1 MLNAEIF
8 EECAQ
13 INSLIENSN
22 KAEARSKVINLLDK
36 LQRDRNEYTPLV
48 NHVIREVGLFPYI
61 DPKTALWEDQVVV
74 EAFKANVGDDAPI
87 TLHSAQS
94 HVLKRLLLG
103 ENIAVSAPT
112 SFGKSFIVDAFIAI
126 RKPENVIIIVPT
138 IALADETR
146 RRIEHKFSHYYKII
160 TTTDATIAERN
171 IFIFP
176 QERSFAYLGKLS
188 KIDMLIVDEFYKAS
202 SMFDDDRS
210 SSLLS
215 AIIELGKISR
225 QKYYLA
231 PNIHNIAD
239 NVFTQGM
246 QFMRLTDFKTVIT
259 KAARTYEKRKNG
271 ENIDEFK
278 KKHLV
283 NILQNNKS
291 KTLIYAGSYSNINK
305 VSGILADNL
314 SKKETSLLNNFKEWL
329 TINYGK
335 SFSLCQLS
343 ERGIGVH
350 NGKMHRALSQ
360 IQVKLFEC
368 NDGLDTIISTSSII
382 EGVNTQAEQVI
393 VWSNKNGSHK
403 FDYFTYRN
411 IIGRAGRMFK
421 YFVGKVYLLEEPPV
435 QENTTLTIDFPADVT
450 ESLDSEDPGIEI
462 NQEQNDHIKEYE
474 SFMSDALGAENFTQ
488 LRKMPIFK
496 SFDQRLLKLLIEK
509 LKNDPHWPKG
519 YSALATTNTYNW
531 REPILDVVNLL
542 GDNMAK
548 LIKIAIWKMPDNW
561 TRSIADIYS
570 GLTDISY
577 EDLFS
582 AERYLSYNLCSTL
595 SMINLLKKSYNPTS
609 PDISLFIGK
618 AANAF
623 LPKLVYQLE
632 EYGMPRMISRKSCF
646 ADWLSNTNVRAAL
659 NQELWFLLD
668 ENGYPPE
675 WSEDVFDQ
683 IRDQVGNYK
692 EHLSTPRLYSVNSDY
707 YSSMV
712 AEP

>member
-1 MLNAEIF
+1 MLNTEIF

-13 INSLIENSN
+13 INALIENSN
-22 KAEARSKVINLLDK
+22 KAEARSMVINLLDK
-36 LQRDRNEYTPLV
+36 LRRDGNGYTPLI

-74 EAFKANVGDDAPI
+74 EAFKANVGDEAPV

-103 ENIAVSAPT
+103 ENIAISAPT
-112 SFGKSFIVDAFIAI
+112 SFGKSFIVDAFISI
-126 RKPENVIIIVPT
+126 RQPENVVMIVPT
-138 IALADETR
+138 IALTDETR
-146 RRIEHKFSHYYKII
+146 RRIEHKFSHKYKII

-176 QERSFAYLGKLS
+176 QERSFAYLDKLE

-215 AIIELGKISR
+215 AIIELGRISR

-231 PNIHNIAD
+231 PNIHKIAD

-259 KAARTYEKRKNG
+259 KAAKIYEKRRND
-271 ENIDEFK
+271 ENVDEFK
-278 KKHLV
+278 KNYLV
-283 NILQNNKS
+283 NILQNNTS
-291 KTLIYAGSYSNINK
+291 KTLVYAGTYNNINK
-305 VSGILADNL
+305 VSTILADNL
-314 SKKETSLLNNFKEWL
+314 PYKETSLLRDFNDWVKV
-329 TINYGK
+329 NYGD

-343 ERGIGVH
+343 ERGIGIH
-350 NGKMHRALSQ
+350 NGKMHRSLSQ
-360 IQVKLFEC
+360 IQVKLFEYTE
-368 NDGLDTIISTSSII
+368 GLDTIISTSSII

-393 VWSNKNGSHK
+393 VWSNKNGLHK

-421 YFVGKVYLLEEPPV
+421 YFVGKVYLLEEPPI
-435 QENTTLTIDFPADVT
+435 QENTTLTIDFPDEVA
-450 ESLDSEDPGIEI
+450 ESLNSEDPGIEI
-462 NQEQNDHIKEYE
+462 NQEQNNHIKEYE
-474 SFMSDALGAENFTQ
+474 EFMMNALGAENFRQ
-488 LRKMPIFK
+488 IRKLSIFK
-496 SFDQRLLKLLIEK
+496 SCDPRILKSLIEK
-509 LKNDPHWPKG
+509 LKANPNWPRG
-519 YSALATTNTYNW
+519 YAALAATNTYNW
-531 REPILDVVNLL
+531 REPVLDVVSLL
-542 GDNMAK
+542 GDNMAR

-561 TRSIADIYS
+561 TRSIAEVYS
-570 GLTDISY
+570 ELSDISY

-595 SMINLLKKSYNPTS
+595 SVINILKKSFDPTS
-609 PDISLFIGK
+609 PDISLFIGR

-632 EYGMPRMISRKSCF
+632 EYGLPRMISRKIQDSGLINLEDDSVEISEIIKQF
-646 ADWLSNTNVRAAL
+646 NSIGREKIIQGL
-659 NQELWFLLD
+659 NNLL
-668 ENGYPPE
+668 P
-675 WSEDVFDQ
+675 FDKF
-683 IRDQVGNYK
+683 IINYF
-692 EHLSTPRLYSVNSDY
+692 YDGIC
-707 YSSMV
+707 
-712 AEP
+712 

>member
-1 MLNAEIF
+1 MLNTEIF

-13 INSLIENSN
+13 INALIENSN
-22 KAEARSKVINLLDK
+22 KAEARSMVINLLDK
-36 LQRDRNEYTPLV
+36 LRRDGNEYTPLI

-74 EAFKANVGDDAPI
+74 EAFKANVGDETPV

-103 ENIAVSAPT
+103 DNIAVSAPT

-126 RKPENVIIIVPT
+126 RQPENVVMIVPT

-146 RRIEHKFSHYYKII
+146 RRIEHKFSHKYKII
-160 TTTDATIAERN
+160 TTTDATITERN

-176 QERSFAYLGKLS
+176 QERSFAYLDKLE

-215 AIIELGKISR
+215 AIIELGRISR

-231 PNIHNIAD
+231 PNIHKIAD

-246 QFMRLTDFKTVIT
+246 QFIRLTDFKTVIT
-259 KAARTYEKRKNG
+259 KAAKIYEKRRSD
-271 ENIDEFK
+271 ENVDEFK
-278 KKHLV
+278 KNNLV
-283 NILQNNKS
+283 NILQNNTA
-291 KTLIYAGSYSNINK
+291 KTLVYAGSYNNINK
-305 VSGILADNL
+305 VSTILADNL
-314 SKKETSLLNNFKEWL
+314 PYKETSLLRDFNDWL
-329 TINYGK
+329 KVNYGD

-343 ERGIGVH
+343 ERGIGIH
-350 NGKMHRALSQ
+350 NGKMHRSLSQ

-368 NDGLDTIISTSSII
+368 TEGLDTIISTSSII

-393 VWSNKNGSHK
+393 VWSNKNGLHK

-435 QENTTLTIDFPADVT
+435 QENTTLTIDFPDEVA

-462 NQEQNDHIKEYE
+462 NQEQNNHIKKYE
-474 SFMSDALGAENFTQ
+474 EFMMNALGAENFRQ
-488 LRKMPIFK
+488 IRKLSIFK
-496 SFDQRLLKLLIEK
+496 SCDPRILKSLIEK
-509 LKNDPHWPKG
+509 LKANPNWPRG
-519 YSALATTNTYNW
+519 YAALAATNTYNW
-531 REPILDVVNLL
+531 REPVLDVVSLL
-542 GDNMAK
+542 GDNMAR

-561 TRSIADIYS
+561 TRSIAEVYS
-570 GLTDISY
+570 ELSDISY

-595 SMINLLKKSYNPTS
+595 SVINILKKSFDPTS
-609 PDISLFIGK
+609 PDISLFIGR

-632 EYGMPRMISRKSCF
+632 EYGLPRMISRKIQNSGLINLEDDSVEISEIIKQF
-646 ADWLSNTNVRAAL
+646 NNIGREKVIQGL
-659 NQELWFLLD
+659 NNLL
-668 ENGYPPE
+668 P
-675 WSEDVFDQ
+675 FDKF
-683 IRDQVGNYK
+683 IINYF
-692 EHLSTPRLYSVNSDY
+692 YDGIC
-707 YSSMV
+707 
-712 AEP
+712 

>member
-1 MLNAEIF
+1 MLNTEIF

-13 INSLIENSN
+13 INALIENSN
-22 KAEARSKVINLLDK
+22 KAEARSMVINLLDK
-36 LQRDRNEYTPLV
+36 LRRDGNEYTPLI

-74 EAFKANVGDDAPI
+74 EAFKANVGDETPV

-103 ENIAVSAPT
+103 DNIAVSAPT

-126 RKPENVIIIVPT
+126 RQPENVVMIVPT

-146 RRIEHKFSHYYKII
+146 RRIEHKFSHKYKII
-160 TTTDATIAERN
+160 TTTDATITERN

-176 QERSFAYLGKLS
+176 QERSFAYLDKLE

-215 AIIELGKISR
+215 AIIELGRISR

-231 PNIHNIAD
+231 PNIHKIAD

-259 KAARTYEKRKNG
+259 KAAKIYEKRRSD
-271 ENIDEFK
+271 ENVDEFK
-278 KKHLV
+278 KNNLV
-283 NILQNNKS
+283 NILQNNTA
-291 KTLIYAGSYSNINK
+291 KTLVYAGSYNNINK
-305 VSGILADNL
+305 VSTILADNL
-314 SKKETSLLNNFKEWL
+314 PYKETSLLRDFNDWL
-329 TINYGK
+329 KVNYGD

-343 ERGIGVH
+343 ERGIGIH
-350 NGKMHRALSQ
+350 NGKMHRSLSQ

-368 NDGLDTIISTSSII
+368 TEGLDTIISTSSII

-393 VWSNKNGSHK
+393 VWSNKNGLHK

-435 QENTTLTIDFPADVT
+435 QENTTLTIDFPDEVA

-462 NQEQNDHIKEYE
+462 NQEQNNHIKEYE
-474 SFMSDALGAENFTQ
+474 EFMMNALGAENFRQ
-488 LRKMPIFK
+488 IRKLSIFK
-496 SFDQRLLKLLIEK
+496 SCDPRILKSLIEK
-509 LKNDPHWPKG
+509 LKANPNWPRG
-519 YSALATTNTYNW
+519 YAALAATNTYNW
-531 REPILDVVNLL
+531 REPVLDVVSLL
-542 GDNMAK
+542 GDNMAR

-561 TRSIADIYS
+561 TRSIAEVYS
-570 GLTDISY
+570 ELSDISY

-595 SMINLLKKSYNPTS
+595 SVINILKKSFDPTS
-609 PDISLFIGK
+609 PDISLFIGR

-632 EYGMPRMISRKSCF
+632 EYGLPRMISRKIQNSGLINLEDDSVEISEIIKQF
-646 ADWLSNTNVRAAL
+646 NNIGREKVIQGL
-659 NQELWFLLD
+659 NNLL
-668 ENGYPPE
+668 P
-675 WSEDVFDQ
+675 FDKF
-683 IRDQVGNYK
+683 IIN
-692 EHLSTPRLYSVNSDY
+692 P
-707 YSSMV
+707 
-712 AEP
+712 

>member
-595 SMINLLKKSYNPTS
+595 SMMNLLKKSYNPTS

-632 EYGMPRMISRKSCF
+632 EYGMPRMISRKIQDSGLINLEDDSVEISDIITQFNCIGK
-646 ADWLSNTNVRAAL
+646 DKLISNL
-659 NQELWFLLD
+659 NNLL
-668 ENGYPPE
+668 P
-675 WSEDVFDQ
+675 FDKF
-683 IRDQVGNYK
+683 IINYFYDGI
-692 EHLSTPRLYSVNSDY
+692 S
-707 YSSMV
+707 
-712 AEP
+712 

>member
-259 KAARTYEKRKNG
+259 KAARTYEKMKNG

-595 SMINLLKKSYNPTS
+595 SMINLLKNRT
-609 PDISLFIGK
+609 
-618 AANAF
+618 
-623 LPKLVYQLE
+623 
-632 EYGMPRMISRKSCF
+632 
-646 ADWLSNTNVRAAL
+646 
-659 NQELWFLLD
+659 
-668 ENGYPPE
+668 
-675 WSEDVFDQ
+675 
-683 IRDQVGNYK
+683 IRHHQ
-692 EHLSTPRLYSVNSDY
+692 TFPYS
-707 YSSMV
+707 
-712 AEP
+712 

>member
-246 QFMRLTDFKTVIT
+246 QSMRLTDSKTVIT

-632 EYGMPRMISRKSCF
+632 EYGMPRMISRKIQDSGLINLEDDSVEISDIITQFNCIGK
-646 ADWLSNTNVRAAL
+646 DKLISNL
-659 NQELWFLLD
+659 NNLL
-668 ENGYPPE
+668 P
-675 WSEDVFDQ
+675 FDKF
-683 IRDQVGNYK
+683 IINYFYDGI
-692 EHLSTPRLYSVNSDY
+692 S
-707 YSSMV
+707 
-712 AEP
+712 

>member
-474 SFMSDALGAENFTQ
+474 SFMSDALGTENFTQ

-595 SMINLLKKSYNPTS
+595 SMMNLLKKSYNPTS

-632 EYGMPRMISRKSCF
+632 EYGMPRMISRKIQDSGLINLEDDSVEISDIITQFNCIGK
-646 ADWLSNTNVRAAL
+646 DKLISNL
-659 NQELWFLLD
+659 NNLL
-668 ENGYPPE
+668 P
-675 WSEDVFDQ
+675 FDKF
-683 IRDQVGNYK
+683 IINYFYDGI
-692 EHLSTPRLYSVNSDY
+692 S
-707 YSSMV
+707 
-712 AEP
+712 

>member
-1 MLNAEIF
+1 MLNTEIF

-13 INSLIENSN
+13 INALIENSN
-22 KAEARSKVINLLDK
+22 KAEARSMVINLLDK
-36 LQRDRNEYTPLV
+36 LRRDGNEYTPLI

-74 EAFKANVGDDAPI
+74 EAFKANVGDETPV

-94 HVLKRLLLG
+94 HVLKRLLWG
-103 ENIAVSAPT
+103 DNIAVSAPT

-126 RKPENVIIIVPT
+126 RQPENVVMIVPT

-146 RRIEHKFSHYYKII
+146 RRIEHKFSHKYKII
-160 TTTDATIAERN
+160 TTTDATITERN

-176 QERSFAYLGKLS
+176 QERSFAYLDKLE

-215 AIIELGKISR
+215 AIIELGRISR

-231 PNIHNIAD
+231 PNIHKIAD

-259 KAARTYEKRKNG
+259 KAAKIYEKRRSD
-271 ENIDEFK
+271 ENVDEFK
-278 KKHLV
+278 KNNLV
-283 NILQNNKS
+283 NILQNNTA
-291 KTLIYAGSYSNINK
+291 KTLVYAGSYNNINK
-305 VSGILADNL
+305 VSTILADNL
-314 SKKETSLLNNFKEWL
+314 PYKETSLLRDFNDWL
-329 TINYGK
+329 KVNYGD

-343 ERGIGVH
+343 ERGIGIH
-350 NGKMHRALSQ
+350 NGKMHRSLSQ

-368 NDGLDTIISTSSII
+368 TEGLDTIISTSSII

-393 VWSNKNGSHK
+393 VWSNKNGLHK

-435 QENTTLTIDFPADVT
+435 QENTTLTIDFPDEVA

-462 NQEQNDHIKEYE
+462 NQEQNNHIKEYE
-474 SFMSDALGAENFTQ
+474 EFMMNALGAENFRQ
-488 LRKMPIFK
+488 IRKLSIFK
-496 SFDQRLLKLLIEK
+496 SCDPRILKSLIEK
-509 LKNDPHWPKG
+509 LKANPNWPRG
-519 YSALATTNTYNW
+519 YAALAATNTYNW
-531 REPILDVVNLL
+531 REPVLDVVSLL
-542 GDNMAK
+542 GDNMAR

-561 TRSIADIYS
+561 TRSIAEVYS
-570 GLTDISY
+570 ELSDISY

-595 SMINLLKKSYNPTS
+595 SVINILKKSFDPTS
-609 PDISLFIGK
+609 PDISLFIGR

-632 EYGMPRMISRKSCF
+632 EYGLPRMISRKIQNSGLINLEDDSVEISEIIKQF
-646 ADWLSNTNVRAAL
+646 NNIGREKVIQGL
-659 NQELWFLLD
+659 NNLL
-668 ENGYPPE
+668 P
-675 WSEDVFDQ
+675 FDKF
-683 IRDQVGNYK
+683 IINYF
-692 EHLSTPRLYSVNSDY
+692 YDGIC
-707 YSSMV
+707 
-712 AEP
+712 

>member
-1 MLNAEIF
+1 MLNTEIF

-13 INSLIENSN
+13 INALIENSN
-22 KAEARSKVINLLDK
+22 KAEARSMVINLLDK
-36 LQRDRNEYTPLV
+36 LRRDGNEYTPLI

-74 EAFKANVGDDAPI
+74 EAFKANVGDEAPV

-103 ENIAVSAPT
+103 DNIAVSAPT

-126 RKPENVIIIVPT
+126 RQPENVVMIVPT

-146 RRIEHKFSHYYKII
+146 RRIEHKFSHKYKII
-160 TTTDATIAERN
+160 TTTDATITERN

-176 QERSFAYLGKLS
+176 QERSFAYLDKLE

-215 AIIELGKISR
+215 AIIELGRISR

-231 PNIHNIAD
+231 PNIHKIAD

-259 KAARTYEKRKNG
+259 KAAKIYEKRRSD
-271 ENIDEFK
+271 ENVDEFK
-278 KKHLV
+278 KNNLV
-283 NILQNNKS
+283 NILQNNTA
-291 KTLIYAGSYSNINK
+291 KTLVYAGSYNNINK
-305 VSGILADNL
+305 VSTILADNL
-314 SKKETSLLNNFKEWL
+314 PYKETSLLRDFNDWL
-329 TINYGK
+329 KVNYGD

-343 ERGIGVH
+343 ERGIGIH
-350 NGKMHRALSQ
+350 NGKMHRSLSQ

-368 NDGLDTIISTSSII
+368 TEGLDTIISTSSII

-435 QENTTLTIDFPADVT
+435 QENTTLTIDFPDEVA

-462 NQEQNDHIKEYE
+462 NQEQNNHIKEYE
-474 SFMSDALGAENFTQ
+474 KFMMNALGAENFRQ
-488 LRKMPIFK
+488 IRKLSIFK
-496 SFDQRLLKLLIEK
+496 SCDSRILKSLIEK
-509 LKNDPHWPKG
+509 LKANPNWPKG
-519 YSALATTNTYNW
+519 YAALAATNTYNW
-531 REPILDVVNLL
+531 REPVLDVVSLL
-542 GDNMAK
+542 GDNMAR

-561 TRSIADIYS
+561 TRSIAEVYS
-570 GLTDISY
+570 ELSDISY

-595 SMINLLKKSYNPTS
+595 SVINILKKSFDPTS
-609 PDISLFIGK
+609 PDISLFIGR

-632 EYGMPRMISRKSCF
+632 EYGLPRMISRKIQNSGLINLEDDSVEISEIIKQF
-646 ADWLSNTNVRAAL
+646 NNIGREKVIQGL
-659 NQELWFLLD
+659 NNLL
-668 ENGYPPE
+668 P
-675 WSEDVFDQ
+675 FDKF
-683 IRDQVGNYK
+683 IINYF
-692 EHLSTPRLYSVNSDY
+692 YDGIC
-707 YSSMV
+707 
-712 AEP
+712 

>member
-8 EECAQ
+8 EECAK
-13 INSLIENSN
+13 INTLIEKSN
-22 KAEARSKVINLLDK
+22 KAEARSMVINLLDK
-36 LQRDRNEYTPLV
+36 LRRDGNEYTPLV

-74 EAFKANVGDDAPI
+74 EAFKANVGDATPV

-126 RKPENVIIIVPT
+126 RKPENVVVIVPT
-138 IALADETR
+138 VALADETR
-146 RRIEHKFSHYYKII
+146 RRIEHKFSHNYKII

-176 QERSFAYLGKLS
+176 QERSFAYLDKLE
-188 KIDMLIVDEFYKAS
+188 KIDILIVDEFYKAS

-210 SSLLS
+210 LSLLS

-231 PNIHNIAD
+231 PNIHKIAD

-259 KAARTYEKRKNG
+259 EAAKIYNKRRNG

-278 KKHLV
+278 ESHLV
-283 NILQNNKS
+283 NILKNNKS
-291 KTLIYAGSYSNINK
+291 KTLIYAGSYNGINK
-305 VSGILADNL
+305 VSDILIKNL
-314 SKKETSLLNNFKEWL
+314 PIKETSLLNDFSDWL
-329 TINYGK
+329 KVNYGS
-335 SFSLCQLS
+335 SFSLCQLC

-350 NGKMHRALSQ
+350 NGKMHRSLSQ
-360 IQVKLFEC
+360 LQVKLFEYT
-368 NDGLDTIISTSSII
+368 DGLDTIISTSSII

-435 QENTTLTIDFPADVT
+435 QENTTLTIEFPDEVA
-450 ESLDSEDPGIEI
+450 ESLDSEDPGVEI
-462 NQEQNDHIKEYE
+462 NQEQNDHMREYE
-474 SFMSDALGAENFTQ
+474 AFMTDALGAENFRQ
-488 LRKMPIFK
+488 IRKLSILK
-496 SFDQRLLKLLIEK
+496 SCDPRILKSLIK
-509 LKNDPHWPKG
+509 KMKTNSNWPKG
-519 YSALATTNTYNW
+519 YSALAATNTYNW
-531 REPILDVVNLL
+531 REPILDVVSLL

-561 TRSIADIYS
+561 TRSIAEIYS
-570 GLTDISY
+570 ELSGISY

-582 AERYLSYNLCSTL
+582 TERYLSYNLCSTL
-595 SMINLLKKSYNPTS
+595 SVINILKKSFNPAS
-609 PDISLFIGK
+609 PDISLFIGR

-632 EYGMPRMISRKSCF
+632 EYGLPRMVSRKIQDSKLINLEDDSVEISDIITQFNNIGKENLIKSLKNLLPFDCF
-646 ADWLSNTNVRAAL
+646 
-659 NQELWFLLD
+659 
-668 ENGYPPE
+668 
-675 WSEDVFDQ
+675 
-683 IRDQVGNYK
+683 IINYFY
-692 EHLSTPRLYSVNSDY
+692 EGIS
-707 YSSMV
+707 
-712 AEP
+712 

>member
-1 MLNAEIF
+1 MLNTEIF

-13 INSLIENSN
+13 INALIENSN
-22 KAEARSKVINLLDK
+22 KAEARSMVINLLDK
-36 LQRDRNEYTPLV
+36 LRRDGNEYTPLI

-74 EAFKANVGDDAPI
+74 EAFKANVGDEAPV

-103 ENIAVSAPT
+103 DNIAVSAPT

-126 RKPENVIIIVPT
+126 RQPENVVMIVPT

-146 RRIEHKFSHYYKII
+146 RRIEHKFSHKYKII
-160 TTTDATIAERN
+160 TTTDATITERN

-176 QERSFAYLGKLS
+176 QERSFAYLDKLE

-215 AIIELGKISR
+215 AIIELGRVSR

-231 PNIHNIAD
+231 PNIHKIAD

-259 KAARTYEKRKNG
+259 KAAKIYEKRRND
-271 ENIDEFK
+271 ENVDEFK
-278 KKHLV
+278 KNYLV
-283 NILQNNKS
+283 NILQNNTA
-291 KTLIYAGSYSNINK
+291 KTLVYAGSYNNINK
-305 VSGILADNL
+305 VSTILADNL
-314 SKKETSLLNNFKEWL
+314 PYKEPSLLRDFNDWL
-329 TINYGK
+329 KVNYGD

-343 ERGIGVH
+343 KRDIGIH
-350 NGKMHRALSQ
+350 NGKMHRSLSQ

-368 NDGLDTIISTSSII
+368 AEGLDTIISTSSII

-435 QENTTLTIDFPADVT
+435 QENTTLTIDFPDEVA

-462 NQEQNDHIKEYE
+462 NQEQNNHIKEYE
-474 SFMSDALGAENFTQ
+474 KFMMNALGAENFRQ
-488 LRKMPIFK
+488 IRKLSIFK
-496 SFDQRLLKLLIEK
+496 SCDPRILKSLIEN
-509 LKNDPHWPKG
+509 LKANPNWPRG
-519 YSALATTNTYNW
+519 YAALAATNTYNW
-531 REPILDVVNLL
+531 REPVLDVVSLL
-542 GDNMAK
+542 GDNMAR
-548 LIKIAIWKMPDNW
+548 LIKIAIWKMPNNW
-561 TRSIADIYS
+561 TRSIAEVYS
-570 GLTDISY
+570 ELSDISY

-595 SMINLLKKSYNPTS
+595 SVINILKKSFDPTS
-609 PDISLFIGK
+609 PDISLFIGR

-632 EYGMPRMISRKSCF
+632 EYGLPRMISRKIQDSGLINLEDDSVEISEIIKQF
-646 ADWLSNTNVRAAL
+646 NNIGREKVIQSL
-659 NQELWFLLD
+659 NNLL
-668 ENGYPPE
+668 P
-675 WSEDVFDQ
+675 FDNF
-683 IRDQVGNYK
+683 IINYF
-692 EHLSTPRLYSVNSDY
+692 YDGIC
-707 YSSMV
+707 
-712 AEP
+712 

>member
-1 MLNAEIF
+1 MLNTEIF

-13 INSLIENSN
+13 INALIENNN
-22 KAEARSKVINLLDK
+22 KAEARSMVINLLDK
-36 LQRDRNEYTPLV
+36 LRRDGNGYTPLI

-74 EAFKANVGDDAPI
+74 EAFKANVGDEAPV

-103 ENIAVSAPT
+103 ENIAISAPT
-112 SFGKSFIVDAFIAI
+112 SFGKSFIVDAFISI
-126 RKPENVIIIVPT
+126 RQPENVVMIVPT
-138 IALADETR
+138 IALTDETR
-146 RRIEHKFSHYYKII
+146 RRIEHKFSHKYKII

-176 QERSFAYLGKLS
+176 QERSFAYLDKLE

-215 AIIELGKISR
+215 AIIELGRISR

-231 PNIHNIAD
+231 PNIHKIAD

-259 KAARTYEKRKNG
+259 KAVKIYKKRRND
-271 ENIDEFK
+271 ENVDEFK
-278 KKHLV
+278 KNYLV
-283 NILQNNKS
+283 NILQNNTS
-291 KTLIYAGSYSNINK
+291 KTLVYAGSYNNINK
-305 VSGILADNL
+305 VSTILADNL
-314 SKKETSLLNNFKEWL
+314 PYKETSLLRDFNDWVKV
-329 TINYGK
+329 NYGD

-343 ERGIGVH
+343 ERGIGIH
-350 NGKMHRALSQ
+350 NGKMHRSLSQ
-360 IQVKLFEC
+360 IQVKLFEYTE
-368 NDGLDTIISTSSII
+368 GLDTIISTSSII

-393 VWSNKNGSHK
+393 VWSNKNGLHK

-421 YFVGKVYLLEEPPV
+421 YFVGKVYLLEEPPI
-435 QENTTLTIDFPADVT
+435 QENTTLTIDFPDEVA
-450 ESLDSEDPGIEI
+450 ESLNSEDPGIEI
-462 NQEQNDHIKEYE
+462 NQEQNNHIKEYE
-474 SFMSDALGAENFTQ
+474 EFMMNALGAENFRQ
-488 LRKMPIFK
+488 IRKLSIFK
-496 SFDQRLLKLLIEK
+496 SCDPRILKSLIEK
-509 LKNDPHWPKG
+509 LKANPNWPRG
-519 YSALATTNTYNW
+519 YAALAATNTYNW
-531 REPILDVVNLL
+531 REPVLDVVSLL
-542 GDNMAK
+542 GDNMAR

-561 TRSIADIYS
+561 TRSIAEVYS
-570 GLTDISY
+570 ELSDISY

-595 SMINLLKKSYNPTS
+595 SVINILKKSFDPTS
-609 PDISLFIGK
+609 PDISLFIGR

-632 EYGMPRMISRKSCF
+632 EYGLPRMISRKIQDSGLINLEDDSVEISEIIKQF
-646 ADWLSNTNVRAAL
+646 NNIGREKIIQGL
-659 NQELWFLLD
+659 NNSL
-668 ENGYPPE
+668 P
-675 WSEDVFDQ
+675 FDKF
-683 IRDQVGNYK
+683 IINYF
-692 EHLSTPRLYSVNSDY
+692 YDGIC
-707 YSSMV
+707 
-712 AEP
+712 

>member
-1 MLNAEIF
+1 MLNTEIF

-13 INSLIENSN
+13 INALIENSN
-22 KAEARSKVINLLDK
+22 KAEARSMVINLLDK
-36 LQRDRNEYTPLV
+36 LRRDGNEYTPLI

-74 EAFKANVGDDAPI
+74 EAFKANVGDETPV

-103 ENIAVSAPT
+103 DNIAVSAPT

-126 RKPENVIIIVPT
+126 RQPENVVMIVPT

-146 RRIEHKFSHYYKII
+146 RRIEHKFSHKYKII
-160 TTTDATIAERN
+160 TTTDATITERN

-176 QERSFAYLGKLS
+176 QERSFAYLDKLE

-215 AIIELGKISR
+215 AIIELGRISR

-231 PNIHNIAD
+231 PNIHKIAD

-259 KAARTYEKRKNG
+259 KAAKIYEKRRSD
-271 ENIDEFK
+271 ENVDEFK
-278 KKHLV
+278 KNNLV
-283 NILQNNKS
+283 NILQNNTA
-291 KTLIYAGSYSNINK
+291 KTLVYAGSYNNINK
-305 VSGILADNL
+305 VSTILADNL
-314 SKKETSLLNNFKEWL
+314 PYKETSLLRDFNDWL
-329 TINYGK
+329 KVNYGD

-343 ERGIGVH
+343 ERGIGIH
-350 NGKMHRALSQ
+350 NGKMHRSLSQ

-368 NDGLDTIISTSSII
+368 TEGLDTIISTSSII

-393 VWSNKNGSHK
+393 VWSNKNGLHK

-435 QENTTLTIDFPADVT
+435 QENTTLTIDFPDEVA
-450 ESLDSEDPGIEI
+450 ESLDSEDSGIEI
-462 NQEQNDHIKEYE
+462 NQEQNNHIKEYE
-474 SFMSDALGAENFTQ
+474 EFMMNALGAENFRQ
-488 LRKMPIFK
+488 IRKLSIFK
-496 SFDQRLLKLLIEK
+496 SCDPRILKSLIEK
-509 LKNDPHWPKG
+509 LKANPNWPRG
-519 YSALATTNTYNW
+519 YAALAATNTYNW
-531 REPILDVVNLL
+531 REPVLDVVSLL
-542 GDNMAK
+542 GDNMAR

-561 TRSIADIYS
+561 TRSIAEVYS
-570 GLTDISY
+570 ELSDISY

-595 SMINLLKKSYNPTS
+595 SVINILKKSFDPTS
-609 PDISLFIGK
+609 PDISLFIGR

-632 EYGMPRMISRKSCF
+632 EYGLPRMISRKIQNSGLINLEDDSVEISEIIKQF
-646 ADWLSNTNVRAAL
+646 NNIGREKVIQGL
-659 NQELWFLLD
+659 NNLL
-668 ENGYPPE
+668 P
-675 WSEDVFDQ
+675 FDKF
-683 IRDQVGNYK
+683 IINYF
-692 EHLSTPRLYSVNSDY
+692 YDGIC
-707 YSSMV
+707 
-712 AEP
+712 

>member
-1 MLNAEIF
+1 MLNTEIF

-13 INSLIENSN
+13 INALIENSN
-22 KAEARSKVINLLDK
+22 KAEARSMVVNLLDK
-36 LQRDRNEYTPLV
+36 LRRDGNEYTPLI

-74 EAFKANVGDDAPI
+74 EAFKANVGDETPV

-103 ENIAVSAPT
+103 DNIAVSAPT
-112 SFGKSFIVDAFIAI
+112 SFGKSFIIDAFIAI
-126 RKPENVIIIVPT
+126 RQPENVVMIVPT

-146 RRIEHKFSHYYKII
+146 RRIEHKFSHKYKII
-160 TTTDATIAERN
+160 TTTDATITERN

-176 QERSFAYLGKLS
+176 QERSFAYLDKLE

-215 AIIELGKISR
+215 AIIELGRISR

-231 PNIHNIAD
+231 PNIHKIAD

-259 KAARTYEKRKNG
+259 KAAKIYEKRRSD
-271 ENIDEFK
+271 ENVDEFK
-278 KKHLV
+278 KNNLV
-283 NILQNNKS
+283 NILQNNTA
-291 KTLIYAGSYSNINK
+291 KTLVYAGSYNNINK
-305 VSGILADNL
+305 VSTILADNL
-314 SKKETSLLNNFKEWL
+314 PYKETSLLRDFNDWL
-329 TINYGK
+329 KVNYGD

-343 ERGIGVH
+343 ERGIGIH
-350 NGKMHRALSQ
+350 NGKMHRSLSQ

-368 NDGLDTIISTSSII
+368 TEGLDTIISTSSII

-393 VWSNKNGSHK
+393 VWSNKNGLHK

-435 QENTTLTIDFPADVT
+435 QENTTLTIDFPDEVA

-462 NQEQNDHIKEYE
+462 NQEQNNHIKEYE
-474 SFMSDALGAENFTQ
+474 EFMMNALGAENFRQ
-488 LRKMPIFK
+488 IRKLSIFK
-496 SFDQRLLKLLIEK
+496 SCDPRILKSLIEK
-509 LKNDPHWPKG
+509 LKANPNWPRG
-519 YSALATTNTYNW
+519 YAALAATNTYNW
-531 REPILDVVNLL
+531 REPVLDVVSLL
-542 GDNMAK
+542 GDNMAR

-561 TRSIADIYS
+561 TRSIAEVYS
-570 GLTDISY
+570 ELSDISY

-595 SMINLLKKSYNPTS
+595 SVINILKKSFDPTS
-609 PDISLFIGK
+609 PDISLFIGR

-632 EYGMPRMISRKSCF
+632 EYGLPRMISRKIQNSGLINLEDDSVEISEIIKQF
-646 ADWLSNTNVRAAL
+646 NNIGREKVIQGL
-659 NQELWFLLD
+659 NNLL
-668 ENGYPPE
+668 P
-675 WSEDVFDQ
+675 FDKF
-683 IRDQVGNYK
+683 IINYF
-692 EHLSTPRLYSVNSDY
+692 YDGIC
-707 YSSMV
+707 
-712 AEP
+712 

>member
-1 MLNAEIF
+1 MLNTEIF

-13 INSLIENSN
+13 INALIENSK
-22 KAEARSKVINLLDK
+22 KAEARSMVINLLDK
-36 LQRDRNEYTPLV
+36 LRRDGNEYTPLI

-74 EAFKANVGDDAPI
+74 EAFKANVGDEAPV

-103 ENIAVSAPT
+103 DNIAVSAPT

-126 RKPENVIIIVPT
+126 RQPENVVMIVPT

-146 RRIEHKFSHYYKII
+146 RRIEHKFSHKYKII
-160 TTTDATIAERN
+160 TTTDATITERN

-176 QERSFAYLGKLS
+176 QERSFAYLDKLE

-215 AIIELGKISR
+215 AIIELGRISR

-231 PNIHNIAD
+231 PNIHKIAD

-259 KAARTYEKRKNG
+259 KAAKIYEKRRND
-271 ENIDEFK
+271 ENVDEFK
-278 KKHLV
+278 KNYLV
-283 NILQNNKS
+283 NILQNNTA
-291 KTLIYAGSYSNINK
+291 KTLVYAGSYNNINK
-305 VSGILADNL
+305 VSTILADNL
-314 SKKETSLLNNFKEWL
+314 PYKETSLLRDFNDWL
-329 TINYGK
+329 KVNYGD

-343 ERGIGVH
+343 ERGIGIH
-350 NGKMHRALSQ
+350 NGKMHRSLSQ
-360 IQVKLFEC
+360 IQVKLFEFTE
-368 NDGLDTIISTSSII
+368 GLDTIISTSSII

-435 QENTTLTIDFPADVT
+435 QENTTLTIVFPDEVA

-462 NQEQNDHIKEYE
+462 SQEQNNHIKEYE
-474 SFMSDALGAENFTQ
+474 AFMMDALGAEKFRQ
-488 LRKMPIFK
+488 IRKQSIFK
-496 SFDQRLLKLLIEK
+496 ACDPRILKSLIGK
-509 LKNDPHWPKG
+509 LKTNPNWPRG
-519 YSALATTNTYNW
+519 YAALATTNTYNW
-531 REPILDVVNLL
+531 REPVLDVVGLL
-542 GDNMAK
+542 GDNMAR

-561 TRSIADIYS
+561 TRSIAEIYS
-570 GLTDISY
+570 ELSDISY

-595 SMINLLKKSYNPTS
+595 SVINMLKKSLDPTS
-609 PDISLFIGK
+609 PDISLFIGR

-632 EYGMPRMISRKSCF
+632 EYGLPRMISRKIQDSGLINLEDDSIEISEIITRF
-646 ADWLSNTNVRAAL
+646 NNIGREKIIHGL
-659 NQELWFLLD
+659 NNLL
-668 ENGYPPE
+668 P
-675 WSEDVFDQ
+675 FDKF
-683 IRDQVGNYK
+683 IINYF
-692 EHLSTPRLYSVNSDY
+692 YDGIG
-707 YSSMV
+707 
-712 AEP
+712 

>member
-1 MLNAEIF
+1 MLNTEIF
-8 EECAQ
+8 EECTQ
-13 INSLIENSN
+13 INTLIENSN
-22 KAEARSKVINLLDK
+22 KAEARSMVINLLDK
-36 LQRDRNEYTPLV
+36 LRRDKNEYTPLV
-48 NHVIREVGLFPYI
+48 NHLIREVGLFPYI

-74 EAFKANVGDDAPI
+74 EAFKANVGDKAPV

-103 ENIAVSAPT
+103 DNIAVSAPT

-126 RKPENVIIIVPT
+126 RQPYNVVMIVPT

-146 RRIEHKFSHYYKII
+146 RRIEHKFSHKYKII
-160 TTTDATIAERN
+160 TTTDATIADRN

-176 QERSFAYLGKLS
+176 QERSFAYLDKLE
-188 KIDMLIVDEFYKAS
+188 KIDILIVDEFYKAS

-215 AIIELGKISR
+215 AIIELGRISR

-231 PNIHNIAD
+231 PNIHKIAD

-259 KAARTYEKRKNG
+259 KAAKVYEKRRND
-271 ENIDEFK
+271 ENADEFK
-278 KKHLV
+278 KNYLV
-283 NILQNNKS
+283 NILQNNVS
-291 KTLIYAGSYSNINK
+291 KTLVYAGSYSNINK
-305 VSGILADNL
+305 VSNILTDNL
-314 SKKETSLLNNFKEWL
+314 PKKETSLLGDFNDWL
-329 TINYGK
+329 KVNYGA

-343 ERGIGVH
+343 ERGIGIH
-350 NGKMHRALSQ
+350 NGKMHRSLSQ

-368 NDGLDTIISTSSII
+368 SEGLDTIISTSSII

-393 VWSNKNGSHK
+393 VWSNKNGSHQ

-421 YFVGKVYLLEEPPV
+421 YFVGKVYLLEEPPI
-435 QENTTLTIDFPADVT
+435 QENTTLTIDFPDEVA

-462 NQEQNDHIKEYE
+462 NQEQNNHIKEYE
-474 SFMSDALGAENFTQ
+474 AFMMDALGAENFHQ
-488 LRKMPIFK
+488 IRKLSIFK
-496 SFDQRLLKLLIEK
+496 SCDPRILKSLIEK
-509 LKNDPHWPKG
+509 LKANPDWPRG
-519 YSALATTNTYNW
+519 YAALAATNTYNW
-531 REPILDVVNLL
+531 REPVLDVIGLL
-542 GDNMAK
+542 GDNMAR

-561 TRSIADIYS
+561 TRSIAEIYS
-570 GLTDISY
+570 ELSDISY

-595 SMINLLKKSYNPTS
+595 SVINILKKSLEPTS
-609 PDISLFIGK
+609 PDISLFIGR

-632 EYGMPRMISRKSCF
+632 EYGLPRMISRKIQDSGLINLEDDSVEISEIITQF
-646 ADWLSNTNVRAAL
+646 NNIGRETIIHGL
-659 NQELWFLLD
+659 NNLL
-668 ENGYPPE
+668 P
-675 WSEDVFDQ
+675 FDKF
-683 IRDQVGNYK
+683 IINYFYDGI
-692 EHLSTPRLYSVNSDY
+692 S
-707 YSSMV
+707 
-712 AEP
+712 

>member
-1 MLNAEIF
+1 MLNTEIF

-13 INSLIENSN
+13 INALIENSN
-22 KAEARSKVINLLDK
+22 KAEARSMVVNLLDK
-36 LQRDRNEYTPLV
+36 LRRDGNEYTPLI

-74 EAFKANVGDDAPI
+74 EAFKANVGDETPV

-103 ENIAVSAPT
+103 DNIAVSAPT

-126 RKPENVIIIVPT
+126 RQPENVVMIVPT

-146 RRIEHKFSHYYKII
+146 RRIEHKFSHKYKII
-160 TTTDATIAERN
+160 TTTDATITERN

-176 QERSFAYLGKLS
+176 QERSFAYLDKLE

-215 AIIELGKISR
+215 AIIELGRISR

-231 PNIHNIAD
+231 PNIHKIAD

-259 KAARTYEKRKNG
+259 KAAKIYEKRRSD
-271 ENIDEFK
+271 ENVDEFK
-278 KKHLV
+278 KNNLV
-283 NILQNNKS
+283 NILQNNTA
-291 KTLIYAGSYSNINK
+291 KTLVYAGSYNNINK
-305 VSGILADNL
+305 VSTILADNL
-314 SKKETSLLNNFKEWL
+314 PYKETSLLRDFNDWL
-329 TINYGK
+329 KVNYGD

-343 ERGIGVH
+343 ERGIGIH
-350 NGKMHRALSQ
+350 NGKMHRSLSQ

-368 NDGLDTIISTSSII
+368 TEGLDTIISTSSII

-393 VWSNKNGSHK
+393 VWSNKNGLHK

-435 QENTTLTIDFPADVT
+435 QENTTLTIDFPDEVA

-462 NQEQNDHIKEYE
+462 NQEQNNHIKEYE
-474 SFMSDALGAENFTQ
+474 EFMMNALGAENFRQ
-488 LRKMPIFK
+488 IRKLSIFK
-496 SFDQRLLKLLIEK
+496 SCDPRILKSLIEK
-509 LKNDPHWPKG
+509 LKANPNWPRG
-519 YSALATTNTYNW
+519 YAALAATNTYNW
-531 REPILDVVNLL
+531 REPVLDVVSLL
-542 GDNMAK
+542 GDNMAR

-561 TRSIADIYS
+561 TRSIAEVYS
-570 GLTDISY
+570 ELSDISY

-595 SMINLLKKSYNPTS
+595 SVINILKKSFDPTS
-609 PDISLFIGK
+609 PDISLFIGR

-632 EYGMPRMISRKSCF
+632 EYGLPRMISRKIQNSGLINLEDDSVEISEIIKQF
-646 ADWLSNTNVRAAL
+646 NNIGREKVIQGL
-659 NQELWFLLD
+659 NNLL
-668 ENGYPPE
+668 P
-675 WSEDVFDQ
+675 FDKF
-683 IRDQVGNYK
+683 IINYF
-692 EHLSTPRLYSVNSDY
+692 YDGIC
-707 YSSMV
+707 
-712 AEP
+712 

>member
-1 MLNAEIF
+1 MLNTEIF

-13 INSLIENSN
+13 INALIENSN
-22 KAEARSKVINLLDK
+22 KAEARSMVVNLLDK
-36 LQRDRNEYTPLV
+36 LRRDGNEYTPLI

-74 EAFKANVGDDAPI
+74 EAFKANVGDETPV

-103 ENIAVSAPT
+103 DNIAVSAPT

-126 RKPENVIIIVPT
+126 RQPENVVMIVPT

-146 RRIEHKFSHYYKII
+146 RRIEHKFSHKYKII
-160 TTTDATIAERN
+160 TTTDATITERN

-176 QERSFAYLGKLS
+176 QERSFAYLDKLE

-215 AIIELGKISR
+215 AIIELGRISR

-231 PNIHNIAD
+231 PNIHKIAD

-259 KAARTYEKRKNG
+259 KAAKIYEKRRSD
-271 ENIDEFK
+271 ENVDEFK
-278 KKHLV
+278 KNNLV
-283 NILQNNKS
+283 NILQNNTA
-291 KTLIYAGSYSNINK
+291 KTLVYAGSYNNINK
-305 VSGILADNL
+305 VSTILADNL
-314 SKKETSLLNNFKEWL
+314 PNKETSLLRDFNDWL
-329 TINYGK
+329 KVNYGD

-343 ERGIGVH
+343 ERGIGIH
-350 NGKMHRALSQ
+350 NGKMHRSLSQ

-368 NDGLDTIISTSSII
+368 TEGLDTIISTSSII

-393 VWSNKNGSHK
+393 VWSNKNGLHK

-435 QENTTLTIDFPADVT
+435 QENTTLTIDFPDEVA

-462 NQEQNDHIKEYE
+462 NQEQNNHIKEYE
-474 SFMSDALGAENFTQ
+474 EFMMNALGAENFRQ
-488 LRKMPIFK
+488 IRKLSIFK
-496 SFDQRLLKLLIEK
+496 SCDPRILKSLIEK
-509 LKNDPHWPKG
+509 LKANPNWPRG
-519 YSALATTNTYNW
+519 YAALAATNTYNW
-531 REPILDVVNLL
+531 REPVLDVVSLL
-542 GDNMAK
+542 GDNMAR

-561 TRSIADIYS
+561 TRSIAEVYS
-570 GLTDISY
+570 ELSDISY

-595 SMINLLKKSYNPTS
+595 SVINILKKSFDPTS
-609 PDISLFIGK
+609 PDISLFIGR

-632 EYGMPRMISRKSCF
+632 EYGLPRMISRKIQNSGLINLEDDSVEISEIIKQF
-646 ADWLSNTNVRAAL
+646 NNIGREKVIQGL
-659 NQELWFLLD
+659 NNLL
-668 ENGYPPE
+668 P
-675 WSEDVFDQ
+675 FDKF
-683 IRDQVGNYK
+683 IINYF
-692 EHLSTPRLYSVNSDY
+692 YDGIC
-707 YSSMV
+707 
-712 AEP
+712 

>member
-215 AIIELGKISR
+215 VIIELGKISR

-632 EYGMPRMISRKSCF
+632 EYGMPRMISRKIQDSGLINLEDDSVEISDIITQFNCIGK
-646 ADWLSNTNVRAAL
+646 DKLISNL
-659 NQELWFLLD
+659 NNLL
-668 ENGYPPE
+668 P
-675 WSEDVFDQ
+675 FDKF
-683 IRDQVGNYK
+683 IINYFYDGI
-692 EHLSTPRLYSVNSDY
+692 S
-707 YSSMV
+707 
-712 AEP
+712 

>member
-1 MLNAEIF
+1 MLNTEIF

-13 INSLIENSN
+13 INALIENSN
-22 KAEARSKVINLLDK
+22 KAEARSMVVNLLDK
-36 LQRDRNEYTPLV
+36 LRRDGNEYTPLI

-74 EAFKANVGDDAPI
+74 EAFKANVGDETPV

-103 ENIAVSAPT
+103 DNIAVSAPT

-126 RKPENVIIIVPT
+126 RQPENVVMIVPT

-146 RRIEHKFSHYYKII
+146 RRIEHKFSHKYKII
-160 TTTDATIAERN
+160 TTTDATITERN

-176 QERSFAYLGKLS
+176 QERSFAYLDKLE

-215 AIIELGKISR
+215 AIIELGRISR

-231 PNIHNIAD
+231 PNIHKIAD

-259 KAARTYEKRKNG
+259 KAAKIYEKRRSD
-271 ENIDEFK
+271 ENVDEFK
-278 KKHLV
+278 KNNLV
-283 NILQNNKS
+283 NILQNNTA
-291 KTLIYAGSYSNINK
+291 KTLVYAGSYNNINK
-305 VSGILADNL
+305 VSTILADNL
-314 SKKETSLLNNFKEWL
+314 PYKETSLLRDFNDWL
-329 TINYGK
+329 KVNYGD

-343 ERGIGVH
+343 ERGIGIH
-350 NGKMHRALSQ
+350 NGKMHRSLSQ

-368 NDGLDTIISTSSII
+368 TEGLDTIISTSSII

-393 VWSNKNGSHK
+393 VWSNKNGLHK

-435 QENTTLTIDFPADVT
+435 QENTTLTIDFPDEVA

-462 NQEQNDHIKEYE
+462 NQEQNNHIKEYE
-474 SFMSDALGAENFTQ
+474 EFMMNALGAENFRQ
-488 LRKMPIFK
+488 IRKLSIFK
-496 SFDQRLLKLLIEK
+496 SCDPRILKSLIEK
-509 LKNDPHWPKG
+509 LKANPNWPRG
-519 YSALATTNTYNW
+519 YAALAATNTYNW
-531 REPILDVVNLL
+531 REPVLDVVSLL
-542 GDNMAK
+542 GDNMAR

-561 TRSIADIYS
+561 TRSIAEVYS
-570 GLTDISY
+570 ELSDISY

-595 SMINLLKKSYNPTS
+595 SVINILKKSFDPTS
-609 PDISLFIGK
+609 PDISLFIGR

-632 EYGMPRMISRKSCF
+632 EYGLPRMISRKIQNSICINLEDDSVEISEIIKQF
-646 ADWLSNTNVRAAL
+646 NNIGREKVIQGL
-659 NQELWFLLD
+659 NNLL
-668 ENGYPPE
+668 P
-675 WSEDVFDQ
+675 FDKF
-683 IRDQVGNYK
+683 IINYF
-692 EHLSTPRLYSVNSDY
+692 YDGIC
-707 YSSMV
+707 
-712 AEP
+712 

>member
-1 MLNAEIF
+1 MLNTEIF

-13 INSLIENSN
+13 INALIENSN
-22 KAEARSKVINLLDK
+22 KPEARSMVINLLDK
-36 LQRDRNEYTPLV
+36 LRRDGNAYTPLI

-74 EAFKANVGDDAPI
+74 EAFKANVGDETPV

-103 ENIAVSAPT
+103 DNIAVSAPT

-126 RKPENVIIIVPT
+126 RQPENVVMIVPT

-146 RRIEHKFSHYYKII
+146 RRIEHKFSHKYKII
-160 TTTDATIAERN
+160 TTTDATITERN

-176 QERSFAYLGKLS
+176 QERSFAYLDKLE

-215 AIIELGKISR
+215 AIIELGRISR

-231 PNIHNIAD
+231 PNIHKIAD

-259 KAARTYEKRKNG
+259 KAAKIYEKRRSD
-271 ENIDEFK
+271 ENVDEFK
-278 KKHLV
+278 KNNLV
-283 NILQNNKS
+283 NILQNNTA
-291 KTLIYAGSYSNINK
+291 KTLVYAGSYNNINK
-305 VSGILADNL
+305 VSTILADNL
-314 SKKETSLLNNFKEWL
+314 PYKETSLLRDFNDWL
-329 TINYGK
+329 KVNYGD

-343 ERGIGVH
+343 ERGIGIH
-350 NGKMHRALSQ
+350 NGKMHRSLSQ

-368 NDGLDTIISTSSII
+368 TEGLDTIISTSSII

-393 VWSNKNGSHK
+393 VWSNKNGLHK

-435 QENTTLTIDFPADVT
+435 QENTTLTIDFPDEVA

-462 NQEQNDHIKEYE
+462 NQEQNNHIKEYE
-474 SFMSDALGAENFTQ
+474 EFMMNALGAENFRQ
-488 LRKMPIFK
+488 IRKLSIFK
-496 SFDQRLLKLLIEK
+496 SCDPRILKSLIEK
-509 LKNDPHWPKG
+509 LKANPNWPRG
-519 YSALATTNTYNW
+519 YAALAATNTYNW
-531 REPILDVVNLL
+531 REPVLDVVSLL
-542 GDNMAK
+542 GDNMAR

-561 TRSIADIYS
+561 TRSIAEVYS
-570 GLTDISY
+570 ELSDISY

-595 SMINLLKKSYNPTS
+595 SVINILKKSFDPTS
-609 PDISLFIGK
+609 PDISLFIGR

-632 EYGMPRMISRKSCF
+632 EYGLPRMISRKIQNSGLINLEDDSVEISEIIKQF
-646 ADWLSNTNVRAAL
+646 NNIGREKVIQGL
-659 NQELWFLLD
+659 NNLL
-668 ENGYPPE
+668 P
-675 WSEDVFDQ
+675 FDKF
-683 IRDQVGNYK
+683 IINYF
-692 EHLSTPRLYSVNSDY
+692 YDGIC
-707 YSSMV
+707 
-712 AEP
+712 

>member
-1 MLNAEIF
+1 MLNTEIF

-13 INSLIENSN
+13 INALIENSN
-22 KAEARSKVINLLDK
+22 KAEARSMVINLLDK
-36 LQRDRNEYTPLV
+36 LRRDGNEYTPLI

-74 EAFKANVGDDAPI
+74 EAFKANVGDEAPV

-103 ENIAVSAPT
+103 DNIAVSAPT

-126 RKPENVIIIVPT
+126 RQPENVVMIVPT

-146 RRIEHKFSHYYKII
+146 RRIEHKFSHKYKII
-160 TTTDATIAERN
+160 TTTDATITERN

-176 QERSFAYLGKLS
+176 QERSFAYLDKLE

-215 AIIELGKISR
+215 AIIELGRISR

-231 PNIHNIAD
+231 PNIHKIAD

-259 KAARTYEKRKNG
+259 KAARIYEKRRND
-271 ENIDEFK
+271 ENVDEFK
-278 KKHLV
+278 KNYLV
-283 NILQNNKS
+283 NILQNNTA
-291 KTLIYAGSYSNINK
+291 KTLVYAGSYNNINK
-305 VSGILADNL
+305 VSTILADNL
-314 SKKETSLLNNFKEWL
+314 PYKETSLLRDFNDWL
-329 TINYGK
+329 KVNYGD

-343 ERGIGVH
+343 ERGIGIH
-350 NGKMHRALSQ
+350 NGKMHRSLSQ

-368 NDGLDTIISTSSII
+368 TEGLDTIISTSSII

-435 QENTTLTIDFPADVT
+435 QENTTLTIDFPDEVA

-462 NQEQNDHIKEYE
+462 NQEQNNHIKEYE
-474 SFMSDALGAENFTQ
+474 EFMMNALGAENFRQ
-488 LRKMPIFK
+488 IRKLSIFK
-496 SFDQRLLKLLIEK
+496 SCDPRILKSLIEK
-509 LKNDPHWPKG
+509 LKANPNWPRG
-519 YSALATTNTYNW
+519 YAALAATNTYNW
-531 REPILDVVNLL
+531 REPVLDVVSLL
-542 GDNMAK
+542 GDNMAR

-561 TRSIADIYS
+561 TRSIAEVYS
-570 GLTDISY
+570 ELSDISY

-595 SMINLLKKSYNPTS
+595 SVINILKKSFDPTS
-609 PDISLFIGK
+609 PDISLFIGR

-632 EYGMPRMISRKSCF
+632 EYGLPRMISRKIQNSGLINLEDDSVEISEIIKQF
-646 ADWLSNTNVRAAL
+646 NNIGREKVIQGL
-659 NQELWFLLD
+659 NNLL
-668 ENGYPPE
+668 P
-675 WSEDVFDQ
+675 FDKF
-683 IRDQVGNYK
+683 IINYF
-692 EHLSTPRLYSVNSDY
+692 YDGIC
-707 YSSMV
+707 
-712 AEP
+712 

>member
-1 MLNAEIF
+1 MLNTEIF

-13 INSLIENSN
+13 INALIENSN
-22 KAEARSKVINLLDK
+22 KAEARSMVINLLDK
-36 LQRDRNEYTPLV
+36 LRRDGNEYTPLI

-74 EAFKANVGDDAPI
+74 EAFKANVGDETPG

-103 ENIAVSAPT
+103 DNIAVSAPT

-126 RKPENVIIIVPT
+126 RQPENVVMIVPT

-146 RRIEHKFSHYYKII
+146 RRIEHKFSHKYKII
-160 TTTDATIAERN
+160 TTTDATITERN

-176 QERSFAYLGKLS
+176 QERSFAYLDKLE

-215 AIIELGKISR
+215 AIIELGRISR

-231 PNIHNIAD
+231 PNIHKIAD

-259 KAARTYEKRKNG
+259 KAAKIYEKRRSD
-271 ENIDEFK
+271 ENVDEFK
-278 KKHLV
+278 KNNLV
-283 NILQNNKS
+283 NILQNNTA
-291 KTLIYAGSYSNINK
+291 KTLVYAGSYNSINK
-305 VSGILADNL
+305 VSTILADNL
-314 SKKETSLLNNFKEWL
+314 PYKETSLLRDFNDWL
-329 TINYGK
+329 KVNYGD

-343 ERGIGVH
+343 ERGIGIH
-350 NGKMHRALSQ
+350 NGKMHRSLSQ

-368 NDGLDTIISTSSII
+368 TEGLDTIISTSSII

-393 VWSNKNGSHK
+393 VWSNKNGLHK

-435 QENTTLTIDFPADVT
+435 QENTTLTIDFPDEVA

-462 NQEQNDHIKEYE
+462 NQEQNNHIKEYE
-474 SFMSDALGAENFTQ
+474 EFMMNALGAENFRQ
-488 LRKMPIFK
+488 IRKLSIFK
-496 SFDQRLLKLLIEK
+496 SCDPRILKSLIEK
-509 LKNDPHWPKG
+509 LKANPNWPRG
-519 YSALATTNTYNW
+519 YAALAATNTYNW
-531 REPILDVVNLL
+531 REPVLDVVSLL
-542 GDNMAK
+542 GDNMAR

-561 TRSIADIYS
+561 TRSIAEVYS
-570 GLTDISY
+570 ELSDISY

-595 SMINLLKKSYNPTS
+595 SVINILKKSFDPTS
-609 PDISLFIGK
+609 PDISLFIGR

-632 EYGMPRMISRKSCF
+632 EYGLPRMISRKIQNSGLINLEDDSVEISEIIKQF
-646 ADWLSNTNVRAAL
+646 NNFGREKVIQGL
-659 NQELWFLLD
+659 NNLL
-668 ENGYPPE
+668 P
-675 WSEDVFDQ
+675 FDKF
-683 IRDQVGNYK
+683 IINYF
-692 EHLSTPRLYSVNSDY
+692 YDGIC
-707 YSSMV
+707 
-712 AEP
+712 

>member
-1 MLNAEIF
+1 MLNTEIF

-13 INSLIENSN
+13 INALIENSK
-22 KAEARSKVINLLDK
+22 KAEARSMVINLLDK
-36 LQRDRNEYTPLV
+36 LRRDGNEYTPLI

-74 EAFKANVGDDAPI
+74 EAFKANVGDEAPV

-103 ENIAVSAPT
+103 DNIAVSAPT

-126 RKPENVIIIVPT
+126 RQPEKVVMIVPT

-146 RRIEHKFSHYYKII
+146 RRIEHKFSHKYKII
-160 TTTDATIAERN
+160 TTTDATITERN

-176 QERSFAYLGKLS
+176 QERSFAYLDKLE

-215 AIIELGKISR
+215 AIIELGRISR

-231 PNIHNIAD
+231 PNIHKIAD

-259 KAARTYEKRKNG
+259 KAAKIYEKRRND
-271 ENIDEFK
+271 ENVDEFK
-278 KKHLV
+278 KNYLV
-283 NILQNNKS
+283 NILQNNTA
-291 KTLIYAGSYSNINK
+291 KTLVYAGSYNNINK
-305 VSGILADNL
+305 VSTILADNL
-314 SKKETSLLNNFKEWL
+314 PYKETSLLRDFNDWL
-329 TINYGK
+329 KVNYGD

-343 ERGIGVH
+343 ERGIGIH
-350 NGKMHRALSQ
+350 NGKMHRSLSQ
-360 IQVKLFEC
+360 IQVKLFEFTE
-368 NDGLDTIISTSSII
+368 GLDTIISTSSII

-435 QENTTLTIDFPADVT
+435 QENTTLTIDFPDEVA

-462 NQEQNDHIKEYE
+462 SQEQNNHIKEYE
-474 SFMSDALGAENFTQ
+474 AFMMDALGAEKFRQ
-488 LRKMPIFK
+488 IRKQSIFK
-496 SFDQRLLKLLIEK
+496 ACDPRILKSLIGK
-509 LKNDPHWPKG
+509 LKTNPNWPRG
-519 YSALATTNTYNW
+519 YAALATTNTYNW
-531 REPILDVVNLL
+531 REPVLDVVGLL
-542 GDNMAK
+542 GDNMAR

-561 TRSIADIYS
+561 TRSIAEIYS
-570 GLTDISY
+570 ELSDISY

-595 SMINLLKKSYNPTS
+595 SVINMLKKSLDPTS
-609 PDISLFIGK
+609 PDISLFIGR

-632 EYGMPRMISRKSCF
+632 EYGLPRMISRKIQDSGLINLEDDSIEISEIITRF
-646 ADWLSNTNVRAAL
+646 NNIGREKIIHGL
-659 NQELWFLLD
+659 NNLL
-668 ENGYPPE
+668 P
-675 WSEDVFDQ
+675 FDKF
-683 IRDQVGNYK
+683 IINYF
-692 EHLSTPRLYSVNSDY
+692 YDGIG
-707 YSSMV
+707 
-712 AEP
+712 

>member
-1 MLNAEIF
+1 MLNTEIF

-13 INSLIENSN
+13 INALIENSN
-22 KAEARSKVINLLDK
+22 KAEARSMVINLLDK
-36 LQRDRNEYTPLV
+36 LRRDGNEYTPLI

-74 EAFKANVGDDAPI
+74 EAFKANVGDETPV

-103 ENIAVSAPT
+103 DNIAVSAPT

-126 RKPENVIIIVPT
+126 RQPENVVMIVPT

-146 RRIEHKFSHYYKII
+146 RRIEHKFSHKYKII
-160 TTTDATIAERN
+160 TTTDATITERN

-176 QERSFAYLGKLS
+176 QERSFAYLDKLE

-215 AIIELGKISR
+215 AIIELGRISR

-231 PNIHNIAD
+231 PNIHKIAD

-259 KAARTYEKRKNG
+259 KAAKIYEKRRSD
-271 ENIDEFK
+271 ENVDEFK
-278 KKHLV
+278 KNNLV
-283 NILQNNKS
+283 NILQNNTA
-291 KTLIYAGSYSNINK
+291 KTLVYAGSYNNINK
-305 VSGILADNL
+305 VSTILADNL
-314 SKKETSLLNNFKEWL
+314 PYKETSLLRDFNDWL
-329 TINYGK
+329 KVNYGD

-343 ERGIGVH
+343 ERGIGIH
-350 NGKMHRALSQ
+350 NGKMHRSLSQ

-368 NDGLDTIISTSSII
+368 TEGLDTIISTSSII

-393 VWSNKNGSHK
+393 VWSNKNSLHK

-435 QENTTLTIDFPADVT
+435 QENTTLTIDFPDEVA

-462 NQEQNDHIKEYE
+462 NQEQNNHIKEYE
-474 SFMSDALGAENFTQ
+474 EFMMNALGAENFRQ
-488 LRKMPIFK
+488 IRKLSIFK
-496 SFDQRLLKLLIEK
+496 SCDPRILKSLIEK
-509 LKNDPHWPKG
+509 LKANPNWPRG
-519 YSALATTNTYNW
+519 YAALAATNTYNW
-531 REPILDVVNLL
+531 REPVLDVVSLL
-542 GDNMAK
+542 GDNMAR

-561 TRSIADIYS
+561 TRSIAEVYS
-570 GLTDISY
+570 ELSDISY

-595 SMINLLKKSYNPTS
+595 SVINILKKSFDPTS
-609 PDISLFIGK
+609 PDISLFIGR

-632 EYGMPRMISRKSCF
+632 EYGLPRMISRKIQNSGLINLEDDSVEISEIIKQF
-646 ADWLSNTNVRAAL
+646 NNIGREKVIQGL
-659 NQELWFLLD
+659 NNLL
-668 ENGYPPE
+668 P
-675 WSEDVFDQ
+675 FDKF
-683 IRDQVGNYK
+683 IINYF
-692 EHLSTPRLYSVNSDY
+692 YDGIC
-707 YSSMV
+707 
-712 AEP
+712 

>member
-1 MLNAEIF
+1 MLNTEIF

-13 INSLIENSN
+13 INALIENSN
-22 KAEARSKVINLLDK
+22 KAEARSMVINLLDK
-36 LQRDRNEYTPLV
+36 LRRDGNGYTPLI

-74 EAFKANVGDDAPI
+74 EAFKANVGDEAPV

-103 ENIAVSAPT
+103 ENIAISAPT
-112 SFGKSFIVDAFIAI
+112 SFGKSFIVDAFISI
-126 RKPENVIIIVPT
+126 RQPENVVMIVPT
-138 IALADETR
+138 IALTDETR
-146 RRIEHKFSHYYKII
+146 RRIEHKFSHKYKII

-176 QERSFAYLGKLS
+176 QERSFAYLDKLE

-215 AIIELGKISR
+215 AIIELGRISR

-231 PNIHNIAD
+231 PNIHKIAD

-259 KAARTYEKRKNG
+259 KAAKMYEKRRND
-271 ENIDEFK
+271 ENVDEFK
-278 KKHLV
+278 KNYLV
-283 NILQNNKS
+283 NILQNNTS
-291 KTLIYAGSYSNINK
+291 KTLVYAGSYNNINK
-305 VSGILADNL
+305 VSTILADNL
-314 SKKETSLLNNFKEWL
+314 PYKETSLLRDFNDWVKV
-329 TINYGK
+329 NYGD

-343 ERGIGVH
+343 ERGIGIH
-350 NGKMHRALSQ
+350 NGKMHRSLSQ
-360 IQVKLFEC
+360 IQVKLFEYTE
-368 NDGLDTIISTSSII
+368 GLDTIISTSSII

-393 VWSNKNGSHK
+393 VWSNKNGLHK

-421 YFVGKVYLLEEPPV
+421 YFVGKVYLLEEPPI
-435 QENTTLTIDFPADVT
+435 QENTTLTIDFPDEVA
-450 ESLDSEDPGIEI
+450 ESLNSEDPGIEI
-462 NQEQNDHIKEYE
+462 NQEQNNHIKEYE
-474 SFMSDALGAENFTQ
+474 EFMMNALGAENFRQ
-488 LRKMPIFK
+488 IRKLSIFRSCDPRILK
-496 SFDQRLLKLLIEK
+496 SLIEK
-509 LKNDPHWPKG
+509 LKANPNWPRG
-519 YSALATTNTYNW
+519 YAALAATNTYNW
-531 REPILDVVNLL
+531 REPVLDVVSLL
-542 GDNMAK
+542 GDNMAR

-561 TRSIADIYS
+561 TRSIAEVYS
-570 GLTDISY
+570 ELSDISY

-595 SMINLLKKSYNPTS
+595 SVINILKKSFEPTS
-609 PDISLFIGK
+609 PDISLFIGR

-632 EYGMPRMISRKSCF
+632 EYGLPRMISRKIQDSGLINLEDDSVEISEIIKQF
-646 ADWLSNTNVRAAL
+646 NNIGREKIIQGL
-659 NQELWFLLD
+659 NNLL
-668 ENGYPPE
+668 P
-675 WSEDVFDQ
+675 FDKF
-683 IRDQVGNYK
+683 IINYF
-692 EHLSTPRLYSVNSDY
+692 YDGIC
-707 YSSMV
+707 
-712 AEP
+712 

>member
-1 MLNAEIF
+1 MLNTEIF

-13 INSLIENSN
+13 INALIENSN
-22 KAEARSKVINLLDK
+22 KAEARSMVINLLDK
-36 LQRDRNEYTPLV
+36 LRRDGNEYTPLI

-74 EAFKANVGDDAPI
+74 EAFKANVGDETPV

-103 ENIAVSAPT
+103 DNIAVSAPT

-126 RKPENVIIIVPT
+126 RQPENVVMIVPT

-146 RRIEHKFSHYYKII
+146 RRIEHKFSHKYKII
-160 TTTDATIAERN
+160 TTTDATITERN

-176 QERSFAYLGKLS
+176 QERSFAYLDKLE

-215 AIIELGKISR
+215 AIIELGRISR

-231 PNIHNIAD
+231 PNIHKIAD

-259 KAARTYEKRKNG
+259 KAAKIYEKRRSD
-271 ENIDEFK
+271 ENVDEFK
-278 KKHLV
+278 KNNLV
-283 NILQNNKS
+283 NILQNNTA
-291 KTLIYAGSYSNINK
+291 KTLVYAGSYNNINK
-305 VSGILADNL
+305 VSTILADNL
-314 SKKETSLLNNFKEWL
+314 PYKETSLLRDFNDWL
-329 TINYGK
+329 KVNYGD

-343 ERGIGVH
+343 ERGIGIH
-350 NGKMHRALSQ
+350 NGKMHRSLSQ

-368 NDGLDTIISTSSII
+368 TEGLDTIISTSSII

-393 VWSNKNGSHK
+393 VWSNKNGLHK

-435 QENTTLTIDFPADVT
+435 QENTTLTIDFPDEVA

-462 NQEQNDHIKEYE
+462 NQEQNNHIKEYE
-474 SFMSDALGAENFTQ
+474 EFMMNALGAENFRQ
-488 LRKMPIFK
+488 IRKLSIFK
-496 SFDQRLLKLLIEK
+496 SCDPRILKSLIEK
-509 LKNDPHWPKG
+509 LKVNPNWPRG
-519 YSALATTNTYNW
+519 YAALAATNTYNW
-531 REPILDVVNLL
+531 REPVLDVVSLL
-542 GDNMAK
+542 GDNMAR

-561 TRSIADIYS
+561 TRSIAEVYS
-570 GLTDISY
+570 ELSDISY

-595 SMINLLKKSYNPTS
+595 SVINILKKSFDPTS
-609 PDISLFIGK
+609 PDISLFIGR

-632 EYGMPRMISRKSCF
+632 EYGLPRMISRKIQNSGLINLEDDSVEISEIIKQF
-646 ADWLSNTNVRAAL
+646 NNIGREKVIQGL
-659 NQELWFLLD
+659 NNLL
-668 ENGYPPE
+668 P
-675 WSEDVFDQ
+675 FDKF
-683 IRDQVGNYK
+683 IINYF
-692 EHLSTPRLYSVNSDY
+692 YDGIC
-707 YSSMV
+707 
-712 AEP
+712 

>member
-1 MLNAEIF
+1 MLNTKIF

-13 INSLIENSN
+13 INALIENSN
-22 KAEARSKVINLLDK
+22 KAEARSMVINLLDK
-36 LQRDRNEYTPLV
+36 LRRDGNGYTPLI

-74 EAFKANVGDDAPI
+74 EAFKANVGDEAPV

-103 ENIAVSAPT
+103 ENIAISAPT
-112 SFGKSFIVDAFIAI
+112 SFGKSFIVDAFISI
-126 RKPENVIIIVPT
+126 RQPENVVMIVPT
-138 IALADETR
+138 IALTDETR
-146 RRIEHKFSHYYKII
+146 RRIEHKFSHKYKII

-176 QERSFAYLGKLS
+176 QERSFAYLDKLE

-215 AIIELGKISR
+215 AIIELGRISR

-231 PNIHNIAD
+231 PNIHKIAD

-259 KAARTYEKRKNG
+259 KAAKIYEKRRND
-271 ENIDEFK
+271 ENVDEFK
-278 KKHLV
+278 KNYLV
-283 NILQNNKS
+283 NILQNNTS
-291 KTLIYAGSYSNINK
+291 KTLVYAGSYNNINK
-305 VSGILADNL
+305 VSTILADNL
-314 SKKETSLLNNFKEWL
+314 PYKETSLLRDFNDWVKV
-329 TINYGK
+329 NYGD

-343 ERGIGVH
+343 ERGIGIH
-350 NGKMHRALSQ
+350 NGKMHRSLSQ
-360 IQVKLFEC
+360 IQVKLFEYTE
-368 NDGLDTIISTSSII
+368 GLDTIISTSSII

-393 VWSNKNGSHK
+393 VWSNKNGLHK

-421 YFVGKVYLLEEPPV
+421 YFVGKVYLLEEPPI
-435 QENTTLTIDFPADVT
+435 QENTTLTIDFPDEVA
-450 ESLDSEDPGIEI
+450 ESLNSEDPGIEI
-462 NQEQNDHIKEYE
+462 NQEQNNHIKEYE
-474 SFMSDALGAENFTQ
+474 EFMMNALGAENFRQ
-488 LRKMPIFK
+488 IRKLSIFK
-496 SFDQRLLKLLIEK
+496 SCDPRILKSLIEK
-509 LKNDPHWPKG
+509 LKANPNWPRG
-519 YSALATTNTYNW
+519 YAALAATNTYNW
-531 REPILDVVNLL
+531 REPVLDVVSLL
-542 GDNMAK
+542 GDNMAR

-561 TRSIADIYS
+561 TRSIAEVYS
-570 GLTDISY
+570 ELSDISY

-595 SMINLLKKSYNPTS
+595 SVINILKKSFDPTS
-609 PDISLFIGK
+609 PDISLFIGR

-632 EYGMPRMISRKSCF
+632 EYGLPRMISRKIQDSGLINLEDDSVEISEIIKQF
-646 ADWLSNTNVRAAL
+646 NNIGREKIIQGL
-659 NQELWFLLD
+659 NNLL
-668 ENGYPPE
+668 P
-675 WSEDVFDQ
+675 FDKF
-683 IRDQVGNYK
+683 IINYF
-692 EHLSTPRLYSVNSDY
+692 YDGIC
-707 YSSMV
+707 
-712 AEP
+712 

>member
-1 MLNAEIF
+1 MLNTEIF

-13 INSLIENSN
+13 INALIENSN
-22 KAEARSKVINLLDK
+22 KAEARSMVINLLDK
-36 LQRDRNEYTPLV
+36 LRRDGNEYTPLI

-74 EAFKANVGDDAPI
+74 EAFKANVGDETPV

-103 ENIAVSAPT
+103 DNIAVSAPT

-126 RKPENVIIIVPT
+126 RQPENVVMIVPT

-146 RRIEHKFSHYYKII
+146 RRIEHKFSHKYKII
-160 TTTDATIAERN
+160 TTTDATITERN

-176 QERSFAYLGKLS
+176 QERSFAYLDKLE

-215 AIIELGKISR
+215 AIIELGRISR

-231 PNIHNIAD
+231 PNIHKIAD

-259 KAARTYEKRKNG
+259 KAAKIYEKRRSD
-271 ENIDEFK
+271 ENVDEFK
-278 KKHLV
+278 KNNLV
-283 NILQNNKS
+283 NILQNNTA
-291 KTLIYAGSYSNINK
+291 KTLVYAGSYNNINK
-305 VSGILADNL
+305 VSTILADNL
-314 SKKETSLLNNFKEWL
+314 PYKETSLLRDFNDWL
-329 TINYGK
+329 KVNYGD

-343 ERGIGVH
+343 ERGIGIH
-350 NGKMHRALSQ
+350 NGKMHRSLSQ

-368 NDGLDTIISTSSII
+368 TEGLDTIISTSSII

-393 VWSNKNGSHK
+393 VWSNKNGLHK

-435 QENTTLTIDFPADVT
+435 QENTTLTIDFPDEVA

-462 NQEQNDHIKEYE
+462 NQEQNNHIKEYE
-474 SFMSDALGAENFTQ
+474 EFMMNALGAENFRQ
-488 LRKMPIFK
+488 IRKLSIFK
-496 SFDQRLLKLLIEK
+496 SCDPRILKSLIEK
-509 LKNDPHWPKG
+509 LKANPNWPRG
-519 YSALATTNTYNW
+519 YAALAATNTYNW
-531 REPILDVVNLL
+531 REPVLDVVSLL
-542 GDNMAK
+542 GDNMAR

-561 TRSIADIYS
+561 TRSIAEVYS
-570 GLTDISY
+570 ELSDISY

-595 SMINLLKKSYNPTS
+595 SVINILKKSFDPTS
-609 PDISLFIGK
+609 PDISLFIGR

-632 EYGMPRMISRKSCF
+632 EYGLPRMISRKIQDSGLINLEDDSMEISEIITQF
-646 ADWLSNTNVRAAL
+646 NNIGRETIIHGL
-659 NQELWFLLD
+659 NNLL
-668 ENGYPPE
+668 P
-675 WSEDVFDQ
+675 FDKF
-683 IRDQVGNYK
+683 IINYFYDGI
-692 EHLSTPRLYSVNSDY
+692 S
-707 YSSMV
+707 
-712 AEP
+712 

>member
-1 MLNAEIF
+1 MLNTEIF

-13 INSLIENSN
+13 INALIENSK
-22 KAEARSKVINLLDK
+22 KAEARSMVINLLDK
-36 LQRDRNEYTPLV
+36 LRRDGNEYTPLI

-74 EAFKANVGDDAPI
+74 EAFKANVGDEAPV

-103 ENIAVSAPT
+103 DNIAVSAPT

-126 RKPENVIIIVPT
+126 RQPENVVMIVPT

-146 RRIEHKFSHYYKII
+146 RRIEHKFSHKYKII
-160 TTTDATIAERN
+160 TTTDATITERN

-176 QERSFAYLGKLS
+176 QERSFAYLDKLE

-215 AIIELGKISR
+215 AIIELGRISR

-231 PNIHNIAD
+231 PNIHKIAD

-259 KAARTYEKRKNG
+259 KAAKIYEKRRND
-271 ENIDEFK
+271 ENVDEFK
-278 KKHLV
+278 KNYLV
-283 NILQNNKS
+283 NILQNNTA
-291 KTLIYAGSYSNINK
+291 KTLVYAGSYNNINK
-305 VSGILADNL
+305 VSTILADNL
-314 SKKETSLLNNFKEWL
+314 PYKETSLLRDFNDWL
-329 TINYGK
+329 KVNYGD

-343 ERGIGVH
+343 ERGIGIH
-350 NGKMHRALSQ
+350 NGKMHRSLSQ
-360 IQVKLFEC
+360 IQVKLFEFTE
-368 NDGLDTIISTSSII
+368 GLDTIISTSSII

-435 QENTTLTIDFPADVT
+435 QENTTLTIDFPDKVA

-462 NQEQNDHIKEYE
+462 SQEQNNHIKEYE
-474 SFMSDALGAENFTQ
+474 AFMMDALGAEKFRQ
-488 LRKMPIFK
+488 IRKQSIFK
-496 SFDQRLLKLLIEK
+496 ACDPRILKSLIGK
-509 LKNDPHWPKG
+509 LKTNPNPNWPRG
-519 YSALATTNTYNW
+519 YAALATTNTYNW
-531 REPILDVVNLL
+531 REPVLDVVGLL
-542 GDNMAK
+542 GDNMAR

-561 TRSIADIYS
+561 TRSIAEIYS
-570 GLTDISY
+570 ELSDISY

-595 SMINLLKKSYNPTS
+595 SVINMLKKSLDPTS
-609 PDISLFIGK
+609 PDISLFIGR

-632 EYGMPRMISRKSCF
+632 EYGLPRMISRKIQDSGLINLEDDSIEISEIITRF
-646 ADWLSNTNVRAAL
+646 NNIGREKIIHGL
-659 NQELWFLLD
+659 NNLL
-668 ENGYPPE
+668 P
-675 WSEDVFDQ
+675 FDKF
-683 IRDQVGNYK
+683 IINYF
-692 EHLSTPRLYSVNSDY
+692 YDGIG
-707 YSSMV
+707 
-712 AEP
+712 

>member
-1 MLNAEIF
+1 MLNTEIF

-13 INSLIENSN
+13 INALIENSN
-22 KAEARSKVINLLDK
+22 KAEARSMVVNLLDK
-36 LQRDRNEYTPLV
+36 LRRDGNEYTPLI

-74 EAFKANVGDDAPI
+74 EAFKANVGDETPV

-103 ENIAVSAPT
+103 DNIAVSAPT

-126 RKPENVIIIVPT
+126 RQPENVVMIVPT

-146 RRIEHKFSHYYKII
+146 RRIEHKFSHKYKII
-160 TTTDATIAERN
+160 TTTDATITERN

-176 QERSFAYLGKLS
+176 QERSFAYLDKLE

-215 AIIELGKISR
+215 AIIELGRISR

-231 PNIHNIAD
+231 PNIHKIAD

-259 KAARTYEKRKNG
+259 KAAKIYEKRRSD
-271 ENIDEFK
+271 ENVDEFK
-278 KKHLV
+278 KNNLV
-283 NILQNNKS
+283 NILQNNTA
-291 KTLIYAGSYSNINK
+291 KTLVYAGSYNNINK
-305 VSGILADNL
+305 VSTILADNL
-314 SKKETSLLNNFKEWL
+314 PYKETSLLRDFNDWL
-329 TINYGK
+329 KVNYGD

-343 ERGIGVH
+343 ERGIGIH
-350 NGKMHRALSQ
+350 NGKMHRSLSQ

-368 NDGLDTIISTSSII
+368 TEGLDTIISTSSII

-393 VWSNKNGSHK
+393 VWSNKNGLHK

-435 QENTTLTIDFPADVT
+435 QENTTLTIDFPDEVA

-462 NQEQNDHIKEYE
+462 NQEQNNHIKEYE
-474 SFMSDALGAENFTQ
+474 EFMMNALGAENFRQ
-488 LRKMPIFK
+488 IRKLSIFK
-496 SFDQRLLKLLIEK
+496 SCDPRILKSLIEK
-509 LKNDPHWPKG
+509 LKANPNWPRG
-519 YSALATTNTYNW
+519 YAALAATNTYNW
-531 REPILDVVNLL
+531 REPVLDVVSLL
-542 GDNMAK
+542 GDNMAR

-561 TRSIADIYS
+561 TRSIAEVYS
-570 GLTDISY
+570 ELSDISY

-595 SMINLLKKSYNPTS
+595 SVINILKKSFDPTS
-609 PDISLFIGK
+609 PDISLFIGR

-632 EYGMPRMISRKSCF
+632 EYGLPRMISRKIQNSGLINLEDDSVEISEIIKQF
-646 ADWLSNTNVRAAL
+646 NNIGREKVIQGL
-659 NQELWFLLD
+659 NNLL
-668 ENGYPPE
+668 P
-675 WSEDVFDQ
+675 FDKY
-683 IRDQVGNYK
+683 IINYF
-692 EHLSTPRLYSVNSDY
+692 YDGIC
-707 YSSMV
+707 
-712 AEP
+712 

>member
-1 MLNAEIF
+1 MLNTEIF

-13 INSLIENSN
+13 INALIENSN
-22 KAEARSKVINLLDK
+22 KAEARSMVVNLLDK
-36 LQRDRNEYTPLV
+36 LRRDGNEYTPLI

-74 EAFKANVGDDAPI
+74 EAFKANVGDETPV

-103 ENIAVSAPT
+103 DNIAVSAPT

-126 RKPENVIIIVPT
+126 RQPENVVMIVPT

-146 RRIEHKFSHYYKII
+146 RRIEHKFSHKYKII
-160 TTTDATIAERN
+160 TTTDATITERN

-176 QERSFAYLGKLS
+176 QERSFAYLDKLE

-215 AIIELGKISR
+215 AIIELGRISR

-231 PNIHNIAD
+231 PNIHKIAD

-259 KAARTYEKRKNG
+259 KAAKIYEKRRSD
-271 ENIDEFK
+271 ENVDEFK
-278 KKHLV
+278 KNNLV
-283 NILQNNKS
+283 NILQNNTA
-291 KTLIYAGSYSNINK
+291 KTLVYAGSYNNINK
-305 VSGILADNL
+305 VSTILADNL
-314 SKKETSLLNNFKEWL
+314 PYKETSLLRDFNDWL
-329 TINYGK
+329 KVNYGD

-343 ERGIGVH
+343 ERGIGIH
-350 NGKMHRALSQ
+350 NGKMHRSLSQ

-368 NDGLDTIISTSSII
+368 TEGLDTIISTSSII

-393 VWSNKNGSHK
+393 VWSNKNGLHK

-435 QENTTLTIDFPADVT
+435 QENTTLTIDFPDEVA

-462 NQEQNDHIKEYE
+462 NQEQNNHIKEYE
-474 SFMSDALGAENFTQ
+474 EFMMNALGAENFRQ
-488 LRKMPIFK
+488 IRKLSIFK
-496 SFDQRLLKLLIEK
+496 SCDPRILKSLIEK
-509 LKNDPHWPKG
+509 LKANPNWPRG
-519 YSALATTNTYNW
+519 YAALAATNTYTW
-531 REPILDVVNLL
+531 REPVLDVVSLL
-542 GDNMAK
+542 GDNMAR

-561 TRSIADIYS
+561 TRSIAEVYS
-570 GLTDISY
+570 ELSDISY

-595 SMINLLKKSYNPTS
+595 SVINILKKSFDPTS
-609 PDISLFIGK
+609 PDISLFIGR

-632 EYGMPRMISRKSCF
+632 EYGLPRMISRKIQNSGLINLEDDSVEISEIIKQF
-646 ADWLSNTNVRAAL
+646 NNIGREKVIQGL
-659 NQELWFLLD
+659 NNLL
-668 ENGYPPE
+668 P
-675 WSEDVFDQ
+675 FDKF
-683 IRDQVGNYK
+683 IINYF
-692 EHLSTPRLYSVNSDY
+692 YDGIC
-707 YSSMV
+707 
-712 AEP
+712 

>member
-1 MLNAEIF
+1 MLNTEIF

-13 INSLIENSN
+13 INTLIENSN
-22 KAEARSKVINLLDK
+22 TAEARSMVINLLDK
-36 LQRDRNEYTPLV
+36 LRRDGNEYTPLV
-48 NHVIREVGLFPYI
+48 NHVIRMVGLFPYI

-74 EAFKANVGDDAPI
+74 EAFKANVGDKTPV

-94 HVLKRLLLG
+94 HILKRLLLG
-103 ENIAVSAPT
+103 DNIAVSAPT

-126 RKPENVIIIVPT
+126 RQPENVVMIVPT

-146 RRIEHKFSHYYKII
+146 RRIEHKFSHKYKII

-176 QERSFAYLGKLS
+176 QERSFAYLDKLE
-188 KIDMLIVDEFYKAS
+188 KIDILIVDEFYKAS

-231 PNIHNIAD
+231 PNIHKIAD

-259 KAARTYEKRKNG
+259 KAAKIYEKRRSD
-271 ENIDEFK
+271 ENVDEFK
-278 KKHLV
+278 KTHLL
-283 NILQNNKS
+283 NILQSNTS
-291 KTLIYAGSYSNINK
+291 KTLVYAGSYNNINK
-305 VSGILADNL
+305 VSSILVDKL
-314 SKKETSLLNNFKEWL
+314 HKKDTSLLRDFNDWL
-329 TINYGK
+329 KVNYGD

-343 ERGIGVH
+343 ERGVGIH
-350 NGKMHRALSQ
+350 NGKMHRSLSQ

-368 NDGLDTIISTSSII
+368 SEGLDTIISTSSII

-421 YFVGKVYLLEEPPV
+421 YFVGKVYLLDEPPIS
-435 QENTTLTIDFPADVT
+435 ENTTLTIDFPDEVAK
-450 ESLDSEDPGIEI
+450 SLDSEDPGIEI
-462 NQEQNDHIKEYE
+462 NQEQNNHLKEYE
-474 SFMSDALGAENFTQ
+474 EFMMDALGTENFRQ
-488 LRKMPIFK
+488 IRKLSIFK
-496 SFDQRLLKLLIEK
+496 SCDPRILKSLIEK
-509 LKNDPHWPKG
+509 LKANPNWPSG
-519 YSALATTNTYNW
+519 YAALAATNTYNW
-531 REPILDVVNLL
+531 REPVLDVVSLL
-542 GDNMAK
+542 GDNMAR

-561 TRSIADIYS
+561 TRPIAEIYS
-570 GLTDISY
+570 ELSDISY

-595 SMINLLKKSYNPTS
+595 SVINILKKSLDPSS
-609 PDISLFIGK
+609 PDISLFIGR

-632 EYGMPRMISRKSCF
+632 EYGLPRMISKKIQDSGLINLEDDSMEISEIIAQFNNIGRRKIVHG
-646 ADWLSNTNVRAAL
+646 LSN
-659 NQELWFLLD
+659 LL
-668 ENGYPPE
+668 P
-675 WSEDVFDQ
+675 FDKF
-683 IRDQVGNYK
+683 IINYF
-692 EHLSTPRLYSVNSDY
+692 YDGIC
-707 YSSMV
+707 
-712 AEP
+712 